1 MGSGGVEV
9 YPCKQVITHWVP
21 AGQYSKVHFQS
32 VLKIQCNLIHF
43 TSHWPWVSKLRTIIS
58 FCDIMAGTK
67 RVNINRCTV
76 RPEWK
81 KMEKNHN
88 FYKYSPIVTKFSNVL
103 NWHKLQL
110 LASFSKIRIGNS
122 LFFPP
127 LSSASKLRINQTSL
141 KLDI

>member
-1 MGSGGVEV
+1 MISLYAIVR
-9 YPCKQVITHWVP
+9 TH
-21 AGQYSKVHFQS
+21 
-32 VLKIQCNLIHF
+32 LIVVCMF
-43 TSHWPWVSKLRTIIS
+43 V
-58 FCDIMAGTK
+58 CDP
-67 RVNINRCTV
+67 RRTV

-81 KMEKNHN
+81 KLEKNHN